1 MWKLTLIFQICG
13 SQKILS
19 LQPSRY
25 LSLLHNFSTGK
36 GPEFTDCPGVTVS
49 YPITSNTNLANI
61 TLNPVARIPETGE
74 AIEFN
79 VITGPD
85 IEFPSEVTYDE
96 IYLTGQKFV
105 LRATDQFNREG
116 TCSFTV
122 RLTGELL
129 YPFPSPP
136 PKKKRLNGV
145 KCINSISWL
154 SAFYHVHCL
163 LHMSLFM
170 SVSMQSFDNPSTEP
184 PFGERC
190 SYWRSSIDCIAYR
203 RYKPFLP
210 SLTRWEMWHDFL
222 EDDENQIRNLK
233 NTLVQR

>member
-1 MWKLTLIFQICG
+1 M
-13 SQKILS
+13 
-19 LQPSRY
+19 
-25 LSLLHNFSTGK
+25 
-36 GPEFTDCPGVTVS
+36 TVS

-129 YPFPSPP
+129 YPFPPPP
-136 PKKKRLNGV
+136 PKIVWIESNALTQYPG
-145 KCINSISWL
+145 
-154 SAFYHVHCL
+154 CL
-163 LHMSLFM
+163 LSILCIVCFTYLSTCQVLIILRLSLHI
-170 SVSMQSFDNPSTEP
+170 
-184 PFGERC
+184 GERC
-190 SYWRSSIDCIAYR
+190 SYWKSSMDCIVCKNRGTTSRWGAYHR
-203 RYKPFLP
+203 
-210 SLTRWEMWHDFL
+210 
-222 EDDENQIRNLK
+222 EDTNHSCHLW
-233 NTLVQR
+233 LVEKCDMIS